1 MTRPGHSI
9 LRLAGLVGLL
19 SAALFIGGCAG
30 WRDGP
35 KPAPLE
41 AVQPQSSA
49 RLVWSAADGR
59 VDFPM
64 RPAIVGNQV
73 ASASSDGV
81 VRVRAFSSA
90 TPLWTASAGGA
101 LSAGVGFDGLRAA
114 VVTQANELVVLAD
127 GKVLWRK
134 RLASGVST
142 PPLVAGER
150 VFILGLDR
158 AVDAY
163 DALDGRYLWR
173 LQRTSDPLS
182 LRLPSVLMPYG
193 DLLLVGQ
200 GPRLVGVD
208 PLRGTVRSELALA
221 TPRGS
226 NEVERLSDL
235 VGPATR
241 RGDVVCA
248 RAFQATVSCGDVTR
262 NVLTWTRNTGGSTAV
277 ALTAEAVVGADASDR
292 LTGWRAGSGEL
303 LWTHERL
310 LNRRLGG
317 LSAWGDWV
325 AAGDFEGQVHVMDP
339 RTGQSVMRLPTDGS
353 AIPGVPVVSG
363 RHLLVSTRRGGL
375 YLWQTP

>member
-1 MTRPGHSI
+1 MTARRFLSV
-9 LRLAGLVGLL
+9 RVAGWVGLL
-19 SAALFIGGCAG
+19 SAALLSACSV

-35 KPAPLE
+35 KPTPLE
-41 AVQPQSSA
+41 SVQPQSSA
-49 RLVWSAADGR
+49 RLVWSASDGR

-64 RPAIVGNQV
+64 RPVIVGNQV
-73 ASASSDGV
+73 ASASSDGL
-81 VRVRAFSSA
+81 VRVRAFSSP
-90 TPLWTASAGGA
+90 TPLWSVPVGAA
-101 LSAGVGFDGLRAA
+101 LSAGVGFDGQRVA
-114 VVTQANELVVLAD
+114 VVTQSNELVVVSD
-127 GKVLWRK
+127 GKVVWRK
-134 RLASGVST
+134 RLASGAST

-150 VFILGLDR
+150 VFVLGLDR

-193 DLLLVGQ
+193 DLLVVGQ
-200 GPRLVGVD
+200 GARLVGVD
-208 PLRGTVRSELALA
+208 PLRGTARWELGLA

-235 VGPATR
+235 VGPAAR
-241 RGDVVCA
+241 RGDIVCA
-248 RAFQATVSCGDVTR
+248 RAFQATVSCGDLSR
-262 NVLTWTRNTGGSTAV
+262 NALTWTRNTGGATAV
-277 ALTAEAVVGADASDR
+277 ALTAEAVVGADNSDR

-317 LSAWGDWV
+317 VSAWGDWV
-325 AAGDFEGQVHVMDP
+325 AVGDLEGQVHVLDP
-339 RTGQSVMRLPTDGS
+339 KTGQTVMRLPTDGS
-353 AIPGVPVVSG
+353 AIPTAPVTSG
-363 RHLLVSTRRGGL
+363 KSLVVSTRRGGL